1 MKSFIRSKVPYENF
15 IFFIIYRES
24 YKVIIDSKED
34 QVQRIFQFATP
45 TRGIMQHKRSSS
57 LNLPGPEKP
66 VQSIYEYK
74 GNIANLAMTQQGS
87 KYLQRVLTRAS
98 PDVVEF
104 IIKEWMH
111 DLKYLMTDQYGNY
124 FCQKLLQS
132 SSSQQRWL
140 MLSELSESIVDIS
153 CTKNGT
159 HSMQSLIEMINMEEE
174 QDILEKSITEN
185 IFRLAWDPQGT
196 HVLQK
201 IIFWTKEEKLDYI
214 FYPIISNIFEIS
226 KDTQGLWVVKKIIS
240 RFESKDK

>member
-1 MKSFIRSKVPYENF
+1 MQAPI
-15 IFFIIYRES
+15 
-24 YKVIIDSKED
+24 
-34 QVQRIFQFATP
+34 A
-45 TRGIMQHKRSSS
+45 RGTAHHKRSVS

-66 VQSIYEYK
+66 VQSVYEYK
-74 GNIANLAMTQQGS
+74 GKIANLAMTQQGS
-87 KYLQRVLTRAS
+87 KYLQRVMTRAS
-98 PDVVEF
+98 PDIVEF
-104 IIKEWMH
+104 IIKESIH

-132 SSSQQRWL
+132 SSSQQRCL
-140 MLSELSESIVDIS
+140 ILSELSEFIVDIS
-153 CTKNGT
+153 WTKNGT

-174 QDILEKSITEN
+174 QDILEKSISDS

-201 IIFWTKEEKLDYI
+201 IIFCTKENKLEYI

-226 KDTQGLWVVKKIIS
+226 KDTQGLCSVKKIIA